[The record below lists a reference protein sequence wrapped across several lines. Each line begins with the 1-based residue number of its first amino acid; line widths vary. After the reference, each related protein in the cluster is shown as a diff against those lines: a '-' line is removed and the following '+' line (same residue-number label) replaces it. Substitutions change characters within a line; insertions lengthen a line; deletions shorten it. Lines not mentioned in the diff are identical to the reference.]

1 MTEYMTTRQIMKRSY
16 WLSGQGFSTGSFSTM
31 KKPATMFKN
40 KVVPTVTTAIFIH
53 SELLLTI
60 ILPPFLKIFIEDA
73 SLIDI
78 PGFAVVTETTDF
90 SD

>member
-1 MTEYMTTRQIMKRSY
+1 
-16 WLSGQGFSTGSFSTM
+16 M

-53 SELLLTI
+53 GELLLTI

-90 SD
+90 SDYTDTTNWAYL